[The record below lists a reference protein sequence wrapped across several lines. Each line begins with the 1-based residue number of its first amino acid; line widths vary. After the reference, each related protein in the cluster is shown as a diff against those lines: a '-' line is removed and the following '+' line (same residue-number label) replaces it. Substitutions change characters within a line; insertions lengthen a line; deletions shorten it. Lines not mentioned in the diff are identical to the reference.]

1 MDIILGSDHAG
12 FDLKMIC
19 RKHLEEKTS
28 HTVKDAGVHDK
39 KSADYPDIAHA
50 VAKAVESGEFDRG
63 ILICGTGLGMS
74 MTANR
79 HRNIRAA
86 LCYNSYAAR
95 MSRLHNDANI
105 LAMGER
111 VLGSGLAIEILD
123 VFLET
128 PFEGGRHQKRII
140 KID

>member
-19 RKHLEEKTS
+19 RKYLEEKTP